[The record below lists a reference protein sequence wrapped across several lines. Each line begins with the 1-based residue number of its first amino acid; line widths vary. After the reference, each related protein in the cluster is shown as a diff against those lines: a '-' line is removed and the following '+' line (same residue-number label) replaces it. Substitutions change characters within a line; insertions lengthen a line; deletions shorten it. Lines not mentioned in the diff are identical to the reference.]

1 MRHDLGVVNFGGIG
15 GFSTI
20 TCNIQSTL
28 AGMLREAFDAD
39 IGRMSPPMLVLVP

>member
-20 TCNIQSTL
+20 TCNIQSTS
-28 AGMLREAFDAD
+28 AGMVLAASEAD
-39 IGRMSPPMLVLVP
+39 IGRMNPPMLVLVP